1 MARAHS
7 NDLGK
12 DRLGPLMVRLAL
24 PSIVAQIVNALY
36 NIVDRI
42 YIGHMGAEGDM
53 ALTGLGVCF
62 PIIMFISALAALGGQ
77 GGGPRAAI
85 AMGEGDNERAN
96 SILGSSTA
104 LLIALAVVATAVFQ
118 IWKEP
123 LLLAFGAAENT
134 IGYASD
140 YLSIYL
146 WGSISVLLAL
156 GLNSFVTA
164 QGFSTFAMLTVVI
177 GAAINIALDPLFI
190 FVFDMGVRGAA
201 LATIIAQTA
210 SAVWVVCF
218 LTGKRSLLR
227 IRRKYLRLKKEVLGP
242 IVALGVSPF
251 IMQSTESLVSISF
264 NSSLRTYGGDTA
276 VGAMTICSSVMQ
288 VVYLPLQGLAQGA
301 QPIVSYNYGAG
312 NLDRVKKAYRLL
324 LITSGIYALVIW
336 GLSEL
341 FPQVWVSIFND
352 QPELTALAAWALRI
366 YLMGW
371 CVFWVQMACQQTF
384 VALGQ
389 AKVSL
394 FMALLRKVI
403 LLIPLIFI
411 LPHFFQNQV
420 FGVLVA
426 EPVADVA
433 AALICAVTFAV
444 RFPKI
449 LRARERELEQ
459 V

>member
-1 MARAHS
+1 M
-7 NDLGK
+7 
-12 DRLGPLMVRLAL
+12 
-24 PSIVAQIVNALY
+24 I
-36 NIVDRI
+36 
-42 YIGHMGAEGDM
+42 
-53 ALTGLGVCF
+53 
-62 PIIMFISALAALGGQ
+62 
-77 GGGPRAAI
+77 
-85 AMGEGDNERAN
+85 
-96 SILGSSTA
+96 
-104 LLIALAVVATAVFQ
+104 
-118 IWKEP
+118 
-123 LLLAFGAAENT
+123 
-134 IGYASD
+134 
-140 YLSIYL
+140 
-146 WGSISVLLAL
+146 WGS
-156 GLNSFVTA
+156 G
-164 QGFSTFAMLTVVI
+164 G
-177 GAAINIALDPLFI
+177 
-190 FVFDMGVRGAA
+190 RRW
-201 LATIIAQTA
+201 ATIIAQTA

>member
-1 MARAHS
+1 MSRAHS

-12 DRLGPLMVRLAL
+12 DRLGSLMVRLAL
-24 PSIVAQIVNALY
+24 PSIVAQVVNALY
-36 NIVDRI
+36 NIVDRV
-42 YIGHMGAEGDM
+42 YIGHMGMESDL

-62 PIIMFISALAALGGQ
+62 PIIMFISALAALAGQ

-85 AMGEGDNERAN
+85 AMGEGDNRRAD

-104 LLIALAVVATAVFQ
+104 LLVVLAVVATAVFQ

-123 LLLAFGAAENT
+123 LLYVFGATENT
-134 IGYASD
+134 IGYAMD

-146 WGSISVLLAL
+146 WGSISVLISL
-156 GLNSFVTA
+156 GLNSFLTA
-164 QGFSTFAMLTVVI
+164 QGFSTFSMLTVVI
-177 GAAINIALDPLFI
+177 GAVINIVLDPVFI
-190 FVFDMGVRGAA
+190 FGFGMGVQGAA

-210 SAVWVVCF
+210 SAVWVLWF
-218 LTGKRSLLR
+218 LTGKRSVLR
-227 IRRKYLRLKKEVLGP
+227 IRLRYLRPKKEVLAP
-242 IVALGVSPF
+242 IVALGISPF

-264 NSSLRTYGGDTA
+264 NASLRTYGGDTA

-288 VVYLPLQGLAQGA
+288 VIYLPLQGLAQGA
-301 QPIVSYNYGAG
+301 QPIVSFNYGSGA
-312 NLDRVKKAYRLL
+312 LERVRKTFRLL
-324 LITSGIYALVIW
+324 LAASGIYAAAVW

-352 QPELTALAAWALRI
+352 KPELTALAAWALRI

-394 FMALLRKVI
+394 IMALLRKVI

-411 LPHFFQNQV
+411 LPHFFADQV

-426 EPVADVA
+426 EPVADVT
-433 AALICAVTFAV
+433 AALVCGVVFAI

-449 LRARERELEQ
+449 LRAREQELEKA
-459 V
+459 

>member
-1 MARAHS
+1 MI
-7 NDLGK
+7 
-12 DRLGPLMVRLAL
+12 P
-24 PSIVAQIVNALY
+24 
-36 NIVDRI
+36 
-42 YIGHMGAEGDM
+42 
-53 ALTGLGVCF
+53 F
-62 PIIMFISALAALGGQ
+62 
-77 GGGPRAAI
+77 
-85 AMGEGDNERAN
+85 
-96 SILGSSTA
+96 
-104 LLIALAVVATAVFQ
+104 
-118 IWKEP
+118 
-123 LLLAFGAAENT
+123 
-134 IGYASD
+134 
-140 YLSIYL
+140 
-146 WGSISVLLAL
+146 
-156 GLNSFVTA
+156 
-164 QGFSTFAMLTVVI
+164 
-177 GAAINIALDPLFI
+177 
-190 FVFDMGVRGAA
+190 
-201 LATIIAQTA
+201 
-210 SAVWVVCF
+210 
-218 LTGKRSLLR
+218 
-227 IRRKYLRLKKEVLGP
+227 YLRWL
-242 IVALGVSPF
+242 
-251 IMQSTESLVSISF
+251 ISF